1 MCDRLAQSLTNWN
14 PLEHRLRCLG
24 HIINIAAQAFLF
36 ARNEEA
42 VDYAIQQAGRSSQS
56 IDDELAG
63 LSQTG
68 DEGGWIT
75 TAPLKEIHSFGTTL
89 R

>member
-14 PLEHRLRCLG
+14 PLERRLHCLG

-56 IDDELAG
+56 IDDELAAFHRPVMRVAG
-63 LSQTG
+63 SL
-68 DEGGWIT
+68 
-75 TAPLKEIHSFGTTL
+75 PL